1 MTVKVG
7 DIVQYNGQA
16 QCIMTVSNGANY
28 VTFSESGTVS
38 FPDLSVLDMVNL
50 EIAKPHQFE
59 PGDKCLIKPIP
70 YSERRRYGPGWL
82 SDKDKYIGQTVTVC
96 YTRTSP
102 LYGPLIVI
110 DDGREFQTYHLEPI
124 YPYDM
129 I

>member
-7 DIVQYNGQA
+7 DIVHYNGEA
-16 QCIMTVSNGANY
+16 QRIMTVSNGANY

-50 EIAKPHQFE
+50 EIAKPYQFE
-59 PGDKCLIKPIP
+59 PGDKCLIKSITDG
-70 YSERRRYGPGWL
+70 ERRHYGPGWVTE
-82 SDKDKYIGQTVTVC
+82 KDKYIGQIVTVC
-96 YTRTSP
+96 CTRTSP
-102 LYGPLIVI
+102 LFGPLIVI

>member
-16 QCIMTVSNGANY
+16 QRIMTVSNGAN
-28 VTFSESGTVS
+28 
-38 FPDLSVLDMVNL
+38 
-50 EIAKPHQFE
+50 
-59 PGDKCLIKPIP
+59 
-70 YSERRRYGPGWL
+70 
-82 SDKDKYIGQTVTVC
+82 TVC

>member
-16 QCIMTVSNGANY
+16 QRIMTVSNGANY

-96 YTRTSP
+96 YTRTRP

>member
-1 MTVKVG
+1 
-7 DIVQYNGQA
+7 
-16 QCIMTVSNGANY
+16 
-28 VTFSESGTVS
+28 
-38 FPDLSVLDMVNL
+38 MVNL
-50 EIAKPHQFE
+50 EIVKPHQFE
-59 PGDKCLIKPIP
+59 PGDKCLIKPITDG
-70 YSERRRYGPGWL
+70 EKQHYGPGWL

-96 YTRTSP
+96 CTRTSP